1 MYKQTK
7 QEYVD
12 VNMLGSHTH
21 SVPNG
26 CRSVETVYEDNDVVI
41 DTKTGRMY
49 DAKSFLTVEEGFLDK
64 MCQCIISKYAGH
76 DIEMFQAGQ
85 SEMLK
90 EKILEFLKE
99 D

>member
-26 CRSVETVYEDNDVVI
+26 CRSVETVYEDNDV
-41 DTKTGRMY
+41 DNK
-49 DAKSFLTVEEGFLDK
+49 
-64 MCQCIISKYAGH
+64 
-76 DIEMFQAGQ
+76 
-85 SEMLK
+85 
-90 EKILEFLKE
+90 KE